1 MVWGRVLAALDS
13 PVVREEACGP
23 LLPGAD
29 PPGSASS
36 TCTHRL
42 RGLPL
47 PPVFFR
53 PQDRGLRHITLGR
66 ILTKRCKPNSSQQE
80 QGKSQ
85 MAPHLNEPTT
95 VASTVAHA
103 DDRSFLGPVVI
114 TAHASRP
121 IAKPVRHGG
130 VQVYLHRIAWRSG
143 ALLTTETLN
152 PSKVT
157 RAVRPAITSGTSPS
171 GNAKCWGHAT

>member
-85 MAPHLNEPTT
+85 MALHLNEPTT
-95 VASTVAHA
+95 MDSTVAHA
-103 DDRSFLGPVVI
+103 DGRSFLGPVVI
-114 TAHASRP
+114 TAHLKPTRCQSASF
-121 IAKPVRHGG
+121 IAFASSNN
-130 VQVYLHRIAWRSG
+130 L
-143 ALLTTETLN
+143 
-152 PSKVT
+152 
-157 RAVRPAITSGTSPS
+157 PS
-171 GNAKCWGHAT
+171 GFLLPYNKSGVPSQRMPNRSSRLTRMSDRRDRSYSI